1 MEAIKEII
9 DIINNTLDSSLPF
22 VILLTLAGVALYFL
36 IKWLR
41 SEGLARGIYLWVF
54 FILQEALLALFFWFI
69 PLWLSEWTS
78 RPFLAPLLRW
88 VELCAG
94 FTVGVYLFSREHG
107 GRRGLYSALGHL
119 SVILIGWLLDRWVG
133 ILALSVP
140 LLAIYYYTLY
150 RIALVV
156 VPTSRPEDG
165 QEKQQRFLVL
175 LSYTWGLQLPILI
188 AADHAGRQIDSRI
201 KGDFTRKLGIPG
213 MVWTRSYQPVGI
225 TAGIVFRR
233 VDGPGVVFTGF
244 LERPFEVVD
253 LRTQLRTSTIEAVS
267 KDGIPFKAVVFT
279 AFAIDRTEWTREH
292 YDELRRVNPSLRG
305 GRTLDYTKGS
315 YPFSRVRVRA
325 ALSTTGVNTTPSDP
339 ATPAIYWDDRVLNQ
353 IEEAARHVLSQRN
366 LDELWQPEDDRPGA
380 SALHEIADAIKDR
393 VSTSLQASGVR
404 LFTARIVDFSFTEE
418 KKEAEKREE
427 QVKKE
432 KEESK
437 SDMKED
443 EVTEQQLAT
452 WSIDWKRQRAEV
464 LADGEAEAERLQ
476 QEARAYAHSVLLT
489 SIAEG
494 LQQTRSLDPA
504 LPSYVIAMRFIGA
517 LEQLVKQQPEAGEKT
532 SDEVR
537 DSIRN
542 WKQWIMSNIP
552 ED

>member
-1 MEAIKEII
+1 
-9 DIINNTLDSSLPF
+9 
-22 VILLTLAGVALYFL
+22 
-36 IKWLR
+36 
-41 SEGLARGIYLWVF
+41 
-54 FILQEALLALFFWFI
+54 
-69 PLWLSEWTS
+69 
-78 RPFLAPLLRW
+78 
-88 VELCAG
+88 
-94 FTVGVYLFSREHG
+94 
-107 GRRGLYSALGHL
+107 
-119 SVILIGWLLDRWVG
+119 
-133 ILALSVP
+133 
-140 LLAIYYYTLY
+140 
-150 RIALVV
+150 
-156 VPTSRPEDG
+156 
-165 QEKQQRFLVL
+165 
-175 LSYTWGLQLPILI
+175 
-188 AADHAGRQIDSRI
+188 
-201 KGDFTRKLGIPG
+201 
-213 MVWTRSYQPVGI
+213 
-225 TAGIVFRR
+225 
-233 VDGPGVVFTGF
+233 
-244 LERPFEVVD
+244 
-253 LRTQLRTSTIEAVS
+253 
-267 KDGIPFKAVVFT
+267 
-279 AFAIDRTEWTREH
+279 
-292 YDELRRVNPSLRG
+292 
-305 GRTLDYTKGS
+305 
-315 YPFSRVRVRA
+315 
-325 ALSTTGVNTTPSDP
+325 
-339 ATPAIYWDDRVLNQ
+339 
-353 IEEAARHVLSQRN
+353 
-366 LDELWQPEDDRPGA
+366 
-380 SALHEIADAIKDR
+380 LHEIADAIKDR